1 MGQTQRLIFLV
12 LAIGWTLFR
21 LLRYARTAS
30 AKRPGPAIPPSAG
43 MLPQRPAEVAAAP
56 ATVQSPI
63 EPAGSRRHRILAAA
77 GVLIAGNVVIWP
89 LLFATPAL
97 ADIPPLPRLVAG
109 VLANLILI
117 RLAAGAAARV
127 ARRSQPDAADDRNPI
142 K

>member
-21 LLRYARTAS
+21 LLRYVRTAS

-43 MLPQRPAEVAAAP
+43 MLPQRPAEAAAAP

-97 ADIPPLPRLVAG
+97 ADVPPLPRLVAG

-127 ARRSQPDAADDRNPI
+127 ARRSQPGAADDRNPI

>member
-1 MGQTQRLIFLV
+1 VQTQRLIFLV

-21 LLRYARTAS
+21 LLRYLRTAT
-30 AKRPGPAIPPSAG
+30 AKRPGPA
-43 MLPQRPAEVAAAP
+43 QRPAEAAAAP
-56 ATVQSPI
+56 ATVLSPI
-63 EPAGSRRHRILAAA
+63 EPTSNRLPGILAAA

-97 ADIPPLPRLVAG
+97 ADVPPLPRLVAG

-127 ARRSQPDAADDRNPI
+127 ARRSQPSAADDRNPI